1 MSAVL
6 ARPRTESGPNRLS
19 SAERAYR
26 ALKKLIL
33 GNELPAG
40 SQLLEQEA
48 AQRLGM
54 SRTPVREAMIRL
66 EKDGMVEVRPRHG
79 MRVLPVS
86 PDDMRD
92 IYQVLTALESAA
104 AEALA
109 RRGATPAEIA
119 GLRAAVAAMEAALD
133 GDDLEGWADA
143 DKRFHRLLVALT
155 GNERLQQMVSQ
166 LDEQAHRARVV
177 TLRLRPKPVNSIR
190 DHARLVAAI
199 VRRDAESARRIHHD
213 HRTRAG
219 EMLVG
224 LLDRLGLKQV

>member
-6 ARPRTESGPNRLS
+6 ARPRTESGRNRFS

-48 AQRLGM
+48 AERLGM

-66 EKDGMVEVRPRHG
+66 EKDGVVEVRPRHG

-86 PDDMRD
+86 PDDMRE

-104 AEALA
+104 AEAVA

-119 GLRAAVAAMEAALD
+119 GLRAVVANMEAALD
-133 GDDLEGWADA
+133 RDNLDGWADA

-155 GNERLQQMVSQ
+155 GNQRLQQMVSQ
-166 LDEQAHRARVV
+166 LDEQAHRARVL
-177 TLRLRPKPVNSIR
+177 TLRLRPKPVNSVR

-199 VRRDAESARRIHHD
+199 ARRDAESARRIHHD
-213 HRTRAG
+213 HRARAG
-219 EMLVG
+219 EMLVD